1 MTNKKIFTLT
11 YQGVSK
17 TYQMN
22 AKGLSD
28 SMLYANRVDICK
40 HGFAEE
46 IVTKELLDNN
56 VITEDNMYINEL
68 GDPTRVA
75 EKTLSK
81 DVFELYRSKMDD
93 VYSKITISW
102 HIPIVS
108 LLCFFS
114 VFWYFLKKA
123 LRLEESFLFLVW
135 VHNYCTLWIWIK
147 VEHFHKHNRTI

>member
-93 VYSKITISW
+93 VYSKITIS
-102 HIPIVS
+102 
-108 LLCFFS
+108 
-114 VFWYFLKKA
+114 
-123 LRLEESFLFLVW
+123 
-135 VHNYCTLWIWIK
+135 
-147 VEHFHKHNRTI
+147 